1 MEHSETEA
9 HTDDVSNSNWLWL
22 HLSSQV
28 IYFVLLQSATFPNTV
43 MALHGKV
50 NFLSSI
56 SIRRISFKQDLAYLF
71 PVLVFYECIS
81 GDLNLSSVYSL
92 K

>member
-1 MEHSETEA
+1 MEA
-9 HTDDVSNSNWLWL
+9 HTDDISNSHWLWL

-50 NFLSSI
+50 NSLYSI
-56 SIRRISFKQDLAYLF
+56 SLRSISF
-71 PVLVFYECIS
+71 
-81 GDLNLSSVYSL
+81 
-92 K
+92 